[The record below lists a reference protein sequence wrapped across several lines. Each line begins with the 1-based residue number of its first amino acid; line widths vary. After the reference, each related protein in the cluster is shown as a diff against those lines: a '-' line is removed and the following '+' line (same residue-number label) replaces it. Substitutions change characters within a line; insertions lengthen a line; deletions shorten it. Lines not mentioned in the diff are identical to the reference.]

1 MDLQALNLTVD
12 SEVAAE
18 VGPLRYLSNLT
29 GWSMDLVVNAFA
41 LLIVFVFDPLAVSL
55 VVAYNRLH
63 LREYEQWT
71 IYEDKK
77 KINEPLDKQ
86 GEEVLD
92 LDEEIEEVQ
101 EVQES
106 TAFPTGLGRDYR
118 PD

>member
-29 GWSMDLVVNAFA
+29 GWSMDRVVNAFA

-63 LREYEQWT
+63 LREYELWT

-77 KINEPLDKQ
+77 KINEPLDKR

-92 LDEEIEEVQ
+92 LDEEIEEPIV
-101 EVQES
+101 S
-106 TAFPTGLGRDYR
+106 AGLGRDQR